1 MKQLFIATISFCLLL
16 SNPAMADT
24 IRAAVASNFM
34 APMKEIVQSFE
45 AQSEHKVLVSYGS
58 SGKFYAQIQHG
69 APFDIFLS
77 ADSDKPL
84 KLTEVNLADD
94 SGRFTYAIGRLVLM
108 SSQGGDAK
116 QQLLDKQF
124 KRLAIA
130 NPRLAPY
137 GAAAHSALTSMGLWE
152 SAQPKLVMG
161 ENIAQTYQFVSSGNA
176 QLGFI
181 AASQI
186 IDDGT
191 LPASAWLIPESNH
204 QTIAQDAVLLTR
216 STQKAAVDF
225 LKFLRSDQA
234 ITIIQRYGYDTPSE
248 QQ

>member
-1 MKQLFIATISFCLLL
+1 
-16 SNPAMADT
+16 MAET

-34 APMKEIVQSFE
+34 SPMKDIVQSFE
-45 AQSEHKVLVSYGS
+45 AQSKHKVLVSYGS

-77 ADSDKPL
+77 ADAEKPL
-84 KLTEVNLADD
+84 RLIEANLADD
-94 SGRFTYAIGRLVLM
+94 ASLFTYAVGRLALL
-108 SSQGGDAK
+108 SSQGGDAH
-116 QQLLDKQF
+116 QLLLERQY

-137 GAAAHSALTSMGLWE
+137 GAAAQSTLTSMGLWE
-152 SAQPKLVMG
+152 SAQSKLVMG

-176 QLGFI
+176 QLGFV

-186 IDDGT
+186 IDNGT
-191 LPASAWLIPESNH
+191 LPAGAWLIPESNH
-204 QTIAQDAVLLTR
+204 QTITQDAVLLTR

-234 ITIIQRYGYDTPSE
+234 ITIIQRYGYDTPSK